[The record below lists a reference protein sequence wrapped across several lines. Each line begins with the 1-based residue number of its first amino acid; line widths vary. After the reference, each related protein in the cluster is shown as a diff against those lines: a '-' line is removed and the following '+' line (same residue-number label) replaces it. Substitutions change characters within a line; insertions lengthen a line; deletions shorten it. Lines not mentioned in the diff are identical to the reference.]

1 MTTVADLA
9 HEAAKR
15 YCDAVPLRD
24 WVVALLDRLGL
35 PATAPARAPVH
46 VDALAGAWRRVLEEQ
61 MVEHFTIP
69 ELRVLARFFDT
80 PESVSV
86 MRKLPAWTATV
97 QPMLEAEIAAW
108 IRAQL
113 KPPAGEAGGDP
124 AQHPIQ

>member
-1 MTTVADLA
+1 MTVADLA

-35 PATAPARAPVH
+35 PATAPAREPVH
-46 VDALAGAWRRVLEEQ
+46 VDALARSWRRVLEEQ

-69 ELRVLARFFDT
+69 ELAALARFYGT
-80 PESVSV
+80 PEGASV
-86 MRKLPAWTATV
+86 MRKILAVQAAV
-97 QPMLEAEIAAW
+97 QPMLGAELAVW